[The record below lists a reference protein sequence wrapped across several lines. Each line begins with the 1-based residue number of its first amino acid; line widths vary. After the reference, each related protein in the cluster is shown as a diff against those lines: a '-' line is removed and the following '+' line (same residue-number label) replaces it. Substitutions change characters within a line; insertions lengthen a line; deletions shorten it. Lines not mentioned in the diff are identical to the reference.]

1 MVVGASAGGPTD
13 TIGRIII
20 DRMRTSLG
28 QAIIIEN
35 NGSAAGSIAHGRV
48 ARAAPDGYTLS
59 LGHWG
64 THVVNGA
71 VYTLPYDVFGDFEP
85 VALISSNPYLMV
97 GKSALPVDD
106 LAGLVAWLKA
116 NYGKAT
122 QGTSGAGSPGHI
134 GGVMLQSI
142 LGAQWQFIPYRG
154 ASPVMQDLV
163 AGQFD
168 WTFTPPDQG
177 LPQIRAGRIK
187 VFAVSAKTRL
197 AIAPEIPTT
206 DEAGLPGFYLSY
218 WHGLW
223 APRGTPPDVVAK
235 LNGAVVEALADP
247 KVRARLAELGQD
259 LFPPDQ
265 QTPARL
271 GALQKADI
279 EKWWPMIKAANIK
292 AE

>member
-1 MVVGASAGGPTD
+1 
-13 TIGRIII
+13 
-20 DRMRTSLG
+20 
-28 QAIIIEN
+28 
-35 NGSAAGSIAHGRV
+35 
-48 ARAAPDGYTLS
+48 
-59 LGHWG
+59 
-64 THVVNGA
+64 
-71 VYTLPYDVFGDFEP
+71 
-85 VALISSNPYLMV
+85 
-97 GKSALPVDD
+97 
-106 LAGLVAWLKA
+106 
-116 NYGKAT
+116 
-122 QGTSGAGSPGHI
+122 
-134 GGVMLQSI
+134 
-142 LGAQWQFIPYRG
+142 
-154 ASPVMQDLV
+154 
-163 AGQFD
+163 
-168 WTFTPPDQG
+168 
-177 LPQIRAGRIK
+177 

-235 LNGAVVEALADP
+235 LNGAVVEALAEP